1 MLISAFI
8 IAFSLIN
15 IFIEEAWVSQVQASS
30 FLLEDKNQKV
40 VIIMADHIELQDFAR
55 NDYLAW
61 LFNNSFSSLISG
73 RQNNKASISKA
84 KLTIGTGKRLEVSSG
99 LKNVVNYNNE
109 MEILDNRDVV
119 GEKGNIIYSD
129 IKNLKNINKKNDYN
143 SYIGYLG
150 SKLNQYNKVTC
161 LIGNSDTDIIDRSS
175 VFIAMDQ
182 NGIVDLGDVENTIK
196 FDSTFPGGKR
206 TDFIKLTNLYMEL
219 STISD
224 LIIIDTGD
232 LARLDYY
239 KNQLSQVDFAA
250 QKITTVNNIAEFTRN
265 IIANTKRKTIFMIL
279 SAYPSKSNLQSGLK
293 LTPMIMYDNNGEGLI
308 YSQST
313 KRTGIITNLDISDYI
328 LEKLTDTEISSLKE
342 MPGTA
347 PLKSLLSL
355 SRKLLNISV
364 MRLPV
369 LTWYAIFE
377 IICATAG
384 LIYMF
389 NLKNRNLLSTK
400 LVKITMLVNIVAPAV
415 LLYMSI
421 FDISSIIVYFI
432 LFILI
437 SFIIATVLFLLIKTS
452 IGQFLGA
459 VLFVNISIILDLIRE
474 SSFIKNSVF
483 GYDPIIGARF
493 YGIGNEFAG
502 VFIGSGILL
511 AGCLLQHFKRFAE
524 RKPKTISL
532 LLIIYSSFQLFI
544 MGMPFIGANFGGTI
558 AGVFGYFFFYSAVKQ
573 RKFKVVQLLLLV
585 IVLIVVLSSIIGLDL
600 INPNNTTHVGKFI
613 TDIKDNGIAV
623 LYSTLARKAAMN
635 LKLIKYTIWTKVLL
649 CIIVII
655 TIMFFKPV
663 RLLHSIFK
671 KYAYFTAAWL
681 GISAGSITGLIVND
695 SGIVMAAT
703 AMIFTGYTIL
713 YLCLEERSASN

>member
-1 MLISAFI
+1 MLITAFT

-30 FLLEDKNQKV
+30 FLLDDKNQKV
-40 VIIMADHIELQDFAR
+40 VIIMADYIELQDFAR

-61 LFNNSFSSLISG
+61 LFNNSYSALISG

-109 MEILDNRDVV
+109 MEILDNSIVH
-119 GEKGNIIYSD
+119 GEKGNVIYSD

-150 SKLNQYNKVTC
+150 NKMNQYNKVTC

-175 VFIAMDQ
+175 IFIAMDQ
-182 NGIVDLGDVENTIK
+182 NGIVDVGDVENTIK

-219 STISD
+219 STISN

-239 KNQLSQVDFAA
+239 RNQLSQVDFTA
-250 QKITTVNNIAEFTRN
+250 QKIATVNNIAEFTRN
-265 IIANTKRKTIFMIL
+265 IIANTKQKTIFMIL
-279 SAYPSKSNLQSGLK
+279 SAYPSKSNVQSGLK
-293 LTPMIMYDNNGEGLI
+293 LTPVIMYDNNGEGLI

-313 KRTGIITNLDISDYI
+313 KRTGIITNLDFADFI
-328 LEKLTDTEISSLKE
+328 LEKLTDTEIGSLIE
-342 MPGTA
+342 IPGTA

-389 NLKNRNLLSTK
+389 NLKNRNPLSTK
-400 LVKITMLVNIVAPAV
+400 LVKITMLVNIVAPV
-415 LLYMSI
+415 ILLYMSV
-421 FDISSIIVYFI
+421 FDISSITSYFI
-432 LFILI
+432 FFILI
-437 SFIIATVLFLLIKTS
+437 SFIIAAILFWVIKTS
-452 IGQFLGA
+452 IVQFLGA
-459 VLFVNISIILDLIRE
+459 ALLVNISIIVDLIRE
-474 SSFIKNSVF
+474 SNFMKNSIF

-511 AGCLLQHFKRFAE
+511 AGCLLQHFKNFAE

-544 MGMPFIGANFGGTI
+544 MGMPFIGSNFGGTI
-558 AGVFGYFFFYSAVKQ
+558 AGVVGYFFFYCAVKQ
-573 RKFKVVQLLLLV
+573 KKFKVVQLLLLV

-600 INPNNTTHVGKFI
+600 INPTNTTHVGKFI
-613 TDIKDNGIAV
+613 TDIKDNGITV